1 MPQGQELAAYFQ
13 KNWVGTEIRY
23 LLFQGVPNLENTL
36 KRSNGA
42 LQGLIDAGFTP
53 VSAAEFQ
60 VCDFYRD
67 RARAAMTEL
76 LAAGT
81 AYDCVIR
88 NNDAMA
94 LGVIDVLR
102 DALFHLHPRRG
113 RYDRV
118 TRRQA
123 DKIKLTKRSD
133 GLGAVRPLLINAAYH
148 PIWGLQLYRP

>member
-1 MPQGQELAAYFQ
+1 ME
-13 KNWVGTEIRY
+13 
-23 LLFQGVPNLENTL
+23 
-36 KRSNGA
+36 RSNGA

-76 LAAGT
+76 LVAGT

-94 LGVIDVLR
+94 LGVIDALR
-102 DALFHLHPRRG
+102 DALFHLHHRRS

-123 DKIKLTKRSD
+123 DKIKQPKGLTGLAPSD
-133 GLGAVRPLLINAAYH
+133 LCLSTRRIIPSGDSSCIAPELLFFYS
-148 PIWGLQLYRP
+148 